1 MTAAVVMFVFGVVT
15 ALASLTLPIGTV
27 RAPGSG
33 LFPLALGILLAVL
46 SLAQG
51 VSVYRAQATKAR
63 TSTGAP
69 VPPPAKPL
77 SEETRRVLLF
87 AAAVAVA
94 VALLPVIGY
103 GFTILVLMVALL
115 RILGIARW
123 PVVGAV
129 STATA
134 IACWFVF
141 VRILAIPLPAGLP
154 GF

>member
-1 MTAAVVMFVFGVVT
+1 MTAAIVWFVFGVATV
-15 ALASLTLPIGTV
+15 LASLTLPLGSV

-33 LFPLALGILLAVL
+33 LFPLALGVLLAVL

-51 VSVYRAQATKAR
+51 VSVYRAQVRQVRA
-63 TSTGAP
+63 GAAA
-69 VPPPAKPL
+69 PPPVRRL

-87 AAAVAVA
+87 SGAVAAA

-103 GFTILVLMVALL
+103 AFTTLVLMAALL
-115 RILGIARW
+115 RILGIVRW

-129 STATA
+129 SAATA
-134 IACWFVF
+134 FACWLVF

>member
-1 MTAAVVMFVFGVVT
+1 MTAAIVWFMFGVATV
-15 ALASLTLPIGTV
+15 LASLALPLGSV

-33 LFPLALGILLAVL
+33 LFPLALGVLLAVL

-51 VSVYRAQATKAR
+51 VSVYRAQVRQVRA
-63 TSTGAP
+63 GAAP
-69 VPPPAKPL
+69 PPPPAKRL

-87 AAAVAVA
+87 SAAVAAA

-103 GFTILVLMVALL
+103 AFTTLVLMAALL
-115 RILGIARW
+115 RILGIVRW

-129 STATA
+129 SAATA
-134 IACWFVF
+134 FACWLVF

>member
-1 MTAAVVMFVFGVVT
+1 MTAAVVMFVFGVATV
-15 ALASLTLPIGTV
+15 LASLTLPIGTV

-33 LFPLALGILLAVL
+33 LFPLALGVLLAVL

-51 VSVYRAQATKAR
+51 VSVYRAQAIKAPN
-63 TSTGAP
+63 TG
-69 VPPPAKPL
+69 VPAPPAAKRL

-103 GFTILVLMVALL
+103 AFTTLVLMAALL
-115 RILGIARW
+115 RILGIVRW

-129 STATA
+129 SAATA
-134 IACWFVF
+134 FACWLVF

>member
-1 MTAAVVMFVFGVVT
+1 MTGAIVWFVFGVATV
-15 ALASLTLPIGTV
+15 LASLTLPIGNV

-33 LFPLALGILLAVL
+33 LFPLALGVLLAVL

-51 VSVYRAQATKAR
+51 VNVYRAQARQVRA
-63 TSTGAP
+63 GVPA
-69 VPPPAKPL
+69 PPPAKRL

-103 GFTILVLMVALL
+103 AFTTLILMVALL

-129 STATA
+129 SAATA